1 MTHLACDFLP
11 FSNLNGIDTV
21 LVLRCQIPTTVSHN
35 SHSLFTRSN
44 KVTYKIHQLFLVD
57 LNKISGFYRP
67 MPLLQCSRYVTL
79 GSDCISKKLF

>member
-1 MTHLACDFLP
+1 MTLLPRDFLP

-35 SHSLFTRSN
+35 SHSLFARSN

-57 LNKISGFYRP
+57 
-67 MPLLQCSRYVTL
+67 
-79 GSDCISKKLF
+79 